1 MMTKMTFNLAGVA
14 LALGLGVA
22 QAYPLEDRVMGCS
35 QVQPALDAAYTM
47 RVDGQP
53 IEVVQAVLVNDPE
66 LLPAHRFILQGI
78 VETLYA
84 IPVEQLPKFEN
95 YRVLSFSVCLEN
107 IGAGFVELYPDVGVG
122 ANKYRRAE
130 G

>member
-1 MMTKMTFNLAGVA
+1 MIQILKHSVVA
-14 LALGLGVA
+14 ATLALGVGAA
-22 QAYPLEDRVMGCS
+22 QAYPLEDRILGCS

-53 IEVVQAVLVNDPE
+53 IEVVQAVLVDDPE

-78 VETLYA
+78 VKTLYD
-84 IPVEQLPKFEN
+84 IPVEQLPKFEH

-107 IGAGFVELYPDVGVG
+107 IGAGFVELVPEVGVG